1 MPEQDPT
8 VEMALIRA
16 DLGGDE
22 VVAAEEFGIVF
33 CMVLVAIFAFLVQPL
48 LRAGTGSVVNNF
60 SGDFSNGNYGI
71 DAGSYT
77 APAITLGGGSTVNL
91 LTNSYMQGAIN
102 LGNATGS
109 AMNTVNVGYSATTG
123 VAGIDG
129 DITAQGKP
137 PEKLTADE
145 LDYMQKATG
154 LVNTM
159 ANLSPAEKALY
170 DKAVASGNT
179 AAAAGISQIALV
191 RMMGHTAGGA
201 GGATY
206 DPLNTAITAANVERY
221 FSHSIV
227 DPTGQAKAG
236 FGALIAFLNADRVG

>member
-1 MPEQDPT
+1 MNIQPVSATYFAHAMERASSLRHISPAAPAESADP
-8 VEMALIRA
+8 VHISSAARAALAAEGDASVDAKLASIRA
-16 DLGGDE
+16 RGPINRSEADQAYLFTHDKRL
-22 VVAAEEFGIVF
+22 AEI
-33 CMVLVAIFAFLVQPL
+33 A
-48 LRAGTGSVVNNF
+48 
-60 SGDFSNGNYGI
+60 
-71 DAGSYT
+71 
-77 APAITLGGGSTVNL
+77 
-91 LTNSYMQGAIN
+91 
-102 LGNATGS
+102 
-109 AMNTVNVGYSATTG
+109 
-123 VAGIDG
+123 
-129 DITAQGKP
+129 AQGKP

-154 LVNTM
+154 MVNTM

-236 FGALIAFLNADRVG
+236 FGALIAFLNAERVG

>member
-1 MPEQDPT
+1 MNIQPVSATYFAHAMERASSLRHVSPAAPAESADP
-8 VEMALIRA
+8 VHISSAARAALAAEGDASVDAKLASIRA
-16 DLGGDE
+16 RGPINRSEADQAYLFAHDQRL
-22 VVAAEEFGIVF
+22 AEI
-33 CMVLVAIFAFLVQPL
+33 A
-48 LRAGTGSVVNNF
+48 
-60 SGDFSNGNYGI
+60 
-71 DAGSYT
+71 
-77 APAITLGGGSTVNL
+77 
-91 LTNSYMQGAIN
+91 
-102 LGNATGS
+102 
-109 AMNTVNVGYSATTG
+109 
-123 VAGIDG
+123 
-129 DITAQGKP
+129 AQGKP

-154 LVNTM
+154 MVNTM

-227 DPTGQAKAG
+227 DPSGQAKAG
-236 FGALIAFLNADRVG
+236 FQALIAFLNAERVG

>member
-1 MPEQDPT
+1 MNIQPVSATYFAHAMERASSLRHISPAAPAESADPVHISSAARAALAAEGDAS
-8 VEMALIRA
+8 VEAKLASIRA
-16 DLGGDE
+16 RGPINRSEADQAYLFTHDKRL
-22 VVAAEEFGIVF
+22 AEI
-33 CMVLVAIFAFLVQPL
+33 A
-48 LRAGTGSVVNNF
+48 
-60 SGDFSNGNYGI
+60 
-71 DAGSYT
+71 
-77 APAITLGGGSTVNL
+77 
-91 LTNSYMQGAIN
+91 
-102 LGNATGS
+102 
-109 AMNTVNVGYSATTG
+109 
-123 VAGIDG
+123 
-129 DITAQGKP
+129 AQGKP

-227 DPTGQAKAG
+227 DPSGQAKAG
-236 FGALIAFLNADRVG
+236 FQALIAFLNADRVG

>member
-1 MPEQDPT
+1 MNIQPVSATYFAHAMERASSLRHISPAAPAESADP
-8 VEMALIRA
+8 VHISSAARAALAAEGDASVDAKLASIRA
-16 DLGGDE
+16 RG
-22 VVAAEEFGIVF
+22 
-33 CMVLVAIFAFLVQPL
+33 P
-48 LRAGTGSVVNNF
+48 
-60 SGDFSNGNYGI
+60 
-71 DAGSYT
+71 
-77 APAITLGGGSTVNL
+77 
-91 LTNSYMQGAIN
+91 IN
-102 LGNATGS
+102 RSEADQTYLFTHDKRLA
-109 AMNTVNVGYSATTG
+109 
-123 VAGIDG
+123 

-201 GGATY
+201 GGASY

-227 DPTGQAKAG
+227 DPSGQAKAG
-236 FGALIAFLNADRVG
+236 FGALIAFLNAERVG

>member
-1 MPEQDPT
+1 MNIQPVSATYFAHAMERASSLRHVSPAAAAESADPVHISSAARAALAAEGDAS
-8 VEMALIRA
+8 VEAKLASIRA
-16 DLGGDE
+16 RGPINRSEADQAYLFTHDKRL
-22 VVAAEEFGIVF
+22 AEI
-33 CMVLVAIFAFLVQPL
+33 A
-48 LRAGTGSVVNNF
+48 
-60 SGDFSNGNYGI
+60 
-71 DAGSYT
+71 
-77 APAITLGGGSTVNL
+77 
-91 LTNSYMQGAIN
+91 
-102 LGNATGS
+102 
-109 AMNTVNVGYSATTG
+109 
-123 VAGIDG
+123 
-129 DITAQGKP
+129 AQGKP

-154 LVNTM
+154 MVNTM
-159 ANLSPAEKALY
+159 ANLSSAEKALY

-236 FGALIAFLNADRVG
+236 FQALIAFLNADRVG

>member
-1 MPEQDPT
+1 MNIQPVSATYFAHAMERASSLRHISPVVPADSADPVHISSAARAALAAEGDAS
-8 VEMALIRA
+8 VEAKLASIRA
-16 DLGGDE
+16 RG
-22 VVAAEEFGIVF
+22 
-33 CMVLVAIFAFLVQPL
+33 P
-48 LRAGTGSVVNNF
+48 
-60 SGDFSNGNYGI
+60 
-71 DAGSYT
+71 
-77 APAITLGGGSTVNL
+77 
-91 LTNSYMQGAIN
+91 IN
-102 LGNATGS
+102 RSEADQAYLFTHDKRLA
-109 AMNTVNVGYSATTG
+109 
-123 VAGIDG
+123 

-191 RMMGHTAGGA
+191 RMMGNTAGG

-206 DPLNTAITAANVERY
+206 DPLNTDITAANVERY

-236 FGALIAFLNADRVG
+236 FTALIAFLNAERVG